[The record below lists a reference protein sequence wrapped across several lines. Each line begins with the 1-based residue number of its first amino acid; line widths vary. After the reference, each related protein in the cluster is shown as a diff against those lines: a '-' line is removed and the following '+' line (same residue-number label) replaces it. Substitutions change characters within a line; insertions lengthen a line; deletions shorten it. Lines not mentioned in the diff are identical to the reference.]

1 MRLNFDANL
10 QSVLTRLLGV
20 GSLDSTY
27 KISPEGIPLNNQD
40 FQLGI
45 NQQIAQDIKCFE
57 GPSHNRLLFLLSG
70 GDLKTLNIT
79 ISNDTNKFSY
89 PFEVINE
96 IFLDLMIS
104 PQGDSSVGLPYQ
116 PAQPGRLRGGH

>member
-1 MRLNFDANL
+1 MTLTLTPGLNFDANL

-27 KISPEGIPLNNQD
+27 KISPEEIPLNNQD

-45 NQQIAQDIKCFE
+45 NQQIAQVIKCFE

-79 ISNDTNKFSY
+79 ISNETSKFSY

-96 IFLDLMIS
+96 IFLNLMIS
-104 PQGDSSVGLPYQ
+104 PT
-116 PAQPGRLRGGH
+116 R